1 MTTEHNISP
10 YVTFKQNA
18 LLLAFSVAGIA
29 DLGCGN
35 PVGFPILDGAFNP
48 DGLGK
53 LI

>member
-1 MTTEHNISP
+1 LCLH
-10 YVTFKQNA
+10 TFFILPLN
-18 LLLAFSVAGIA
+18 VDTIA

-35 PVGFPILDGAFNP
+35 PVGLPIFEGAFNP

>member
-1 MTTEHNISP
+1 MFP
-10 YVTFKQNA
+10 YVAFKHNNS
-18 LLLAFSVAGIA
+18 LLLAFSADGIA

-35 PVGFPILDGAFNP
+35 PVGLPIFEGAFNP

>member
-1 MTTEHNISP
+1 
-10 YVTFKQNA
+10 
-18 LLLAFSVAGIA
+18 LAFSVDGIA

-35 PVGFPILDGAFNP
+35 PVGLPIFEGAFNP